1 MRRLTTSA
9 SVAAVVTRSDCKP
22 VLDAAWEAEMM
33 KLNWL
38 RTRLPIAIAA
48 SSIALCVTI
57 ATGCSKAK
65 GSPNAA
71 PPEVEVIQVEQKD
84 VPIYSEWIGT
94 LDGMV
99 NAEIKAQ
106 VQGYLLTK
114 NYTEGSMV
122 KKGQLLFQID
132 PRPLQ
137 AALDQA
143 RGDLSKAEDQVAQAK
158 GQLSQARAQLA
169 QSQANQVK
177 TQHDV
182 ERYTPLEKAGA
193 ITNQQLD
200 DAIQANQA
208 ALAQVKASEA
218 AIETAVAGISAAKSA
233 VVAARAA
240 VDTAQVNLGFTKI
253 TSLIDG
259 VAGIAQVQIGNLVS
273 PAGGV
278 LTTVSTVDPIKVNF
292 TATERE
298 YMDYTRRNPTDQQR
312 KAVEQATELEL
323 VLADQTV
330 YPHRG
335 KFFVADRNVDVK
347 TGSIALEGIF
357 PNAGNILRPGQ
368 YAKVR
373 AATTVRKDALLVP
386 QRAVTELQ
394 GAYQV
399 AIVGDDNKVDIRP
412 IKVADRVGAMWI
424 VENGLKPGEKVIAE
438 GTQKV
443 RPGQQVSPKPFVPS
457 ATETG

>member
-1 MRRLTTSA
+1 
-9 SVAAVVTRSDCKP
+9 
-22 VLDAAWEAEMM
+22 M
-33 KLNWL
+33 KLL
-38 RTRLPIAIAA
+38 FSRLPTRPPVTTAIT
-48 SSIALCVTI
+48 SIALCVTI

-65 GSPNAA
+65 GTPNAA

-114 NYTEGSMV
+114 NYTEGYLV
-122 KKGQLLFQID
+122 RKGQLLFEID
-132 PRPLQ
+132 PRPFQ
-137 AALDQA
+137 AALDQV
-143 RGDLSKAEDQVAQAK
+143 RGDLSKAEGQVAQAN
-158 GQLSQARAQLA
+158 GQLSQTRAQLA
-169 QSQANQVK
+169 QSQASQVK

-200 DAIQANQA
+200 DAVQANQA
-208 ALAQVKASEA
+208 AIAQVKASEA
-218 AIETAVAGISAAKSA
+218 AVETAIAGISAAKSG

-240 VDTAQVNLGFTKI
+240 VDTAQVNLGFTRI

-278 LTTVSTVDPIKVNF
+278 LATVSTVDPIKVNF
-292 TATERE
+292 TATEQE
-298 YMDYTRRNPTDQQR
+298 YLNYTRQNPTDLER
-312 KAVEQATELEL
+312 KAVERSTELEL

-330 YPHRG
+330 YPHNG

-347 TGSIALEGIF
+347 TGSIALVGLF
-357 PNAGNILRPGQ
+357 PNPGNILRPGQ

-373 AATTVRKDALLVP
+373 ASTTVKKGARLVP

-394 GAYQV
+394 GIYQV
-399 AIVGDDNKVDIRP
+399 AVVGDDNKVDIRP
-412 IKVADRVGAMWI
+412 IKVADRVGAMWV
-424 VENGLKPGEKVIAE
+424 VEDGLKPGENVIAE

-443 RPGQQVSPKPFVPS
+443 RPGQQVKPKPFVSPAAS
-457 ATETG
+457 TG

>member
-1 MRRLTTSA
+1 
-9 SVAAVVTRSDCKP
+9 
-22 VLDAAWEAEMM
+22 M
-33 KLNWL
+33 KLL
-38 RTRLPIAIAA
+38 FSRLPTRMPVTITIT
-48 SSIALCVTI
+48 SIALCVTI
-57 ATGCSKAK
+57 AAGCSKAK
-65 GSPNAA
+65 GTPNAA

-114 NYTEGSMV
+114 NYTEGYLV
-122 KKGQLLFQID
+122 KRGQLLFEID
-132 PRPLQ
+132 PRPFQ

-143 RGDLSKAEDQVAQAK
+143 RGDLSKAEGQVAQAN

-177 TQHDV
+177 TRHDL

-200 DAIQANQA
+200 DAVQANQA
-208 ALAQVKASEA
+208 AIAQVKASEA
-218 AIETAVAGISAAKSA
+218 GVETAAAGIAAAKSA

-240 VDTAQVNLGFTKI
+240 VDTAQVSLGFTKI

-259 VAGIAQVQIGNLVS
+259 IAGIAQVQIGNLVS
-273 PAGGV
+273 PASGV

-292 TATERE
+292 TATEQE
-298 YMDYTRRNPTDQQR
+298 YLNYTRRNPTELQR
-312 KAVEQATELEL
+312 KAVEESTELEL
-323 VLADQTV
+323 VLADQAV
-330 YPHRG
+330 YPHKG

-347 TGSIALEGIF
+347 TGSIALVGIF
-357 PNAGNILRPGQ
+357 PNPGNILRPGQ
-368 YAKVR
+368 YGKVR
-373 AATTVRKDALLVP
+373 APTTIKKDALLVP

-394 GAYQV
+394 GLYQV
-399 AIVGDDNKVDIRP
+399 AVVGSDNKVDVRP
-412 IKVADRVGAMWI
+412 IKVADRVGALWI
-424 VENGLKPGEKVIAE
+424 VDDGLKPGENVIAE

-443 RPGQQVSPKPFVPS
+443 RPDQQVKPKPFVPS
-457 ATETG
+457 TTGAG